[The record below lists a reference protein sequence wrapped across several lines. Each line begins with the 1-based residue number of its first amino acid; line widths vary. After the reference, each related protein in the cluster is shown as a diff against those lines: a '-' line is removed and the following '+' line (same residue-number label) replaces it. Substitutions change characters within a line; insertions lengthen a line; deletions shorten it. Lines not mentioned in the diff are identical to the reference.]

1 MSSYHPYQTQYPDSP
16 QSWRQTKADLRP
28 DLRELVERAAN
39 GIFFSRKTGDAAVD
53 ALSQGEQDVLER
65 VAEILGWRS
74 LESLAV
80 KYFPKFPNRKMWLE
94 AMRRVSKYSRLRNIT
109 YFLLC
114 LQTIEK
120 EFRAAALASK
130 EGFNRLV
137 HNTNNRF
144 NKGTNRLVPQA
155 SNSGG
160 TTDKYVILKYPGLVR
175 VGGAPA

>member
-1 MSSYHPYQTQYPDSP
+1 MSNSYAQKTPYPDSP
-16 QSWRQTKADLRP
+16 QNWRQTKADLRP
-28 DLRELVERAAN
+28 DLRELVERAAH
-39 GIFFSRKTGDAAVD
+39 GIFFSRKEGDAAVA
-53 ALSQGEQDVLER
+53 ALSQGEQDVLGQ
-65 VAEILGWRS
+65 VAEVLGWRS

-137 HNTNNRF
+137 YNTNNRF

-155 SNSGG
+155 NDGGG
-160 TTDKYVILKYPGLVR
+160 TADKYIILKYPGLVR